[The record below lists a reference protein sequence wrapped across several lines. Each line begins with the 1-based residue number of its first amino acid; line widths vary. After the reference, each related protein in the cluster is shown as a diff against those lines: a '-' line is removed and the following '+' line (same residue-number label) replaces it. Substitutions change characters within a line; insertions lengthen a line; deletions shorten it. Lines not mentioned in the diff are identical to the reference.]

1 MTAGVGM
8 SDTTRVLDLTLYD
21 RIRLRSKPPVQRLI
35 EDWFLRFDY
44 RKLDLRVEGL
54 ERIPP
59 RPVVYAMNHTDNFNY
74 WPFQYYLHRE
84 RERYTA
90 TWVKGKNWEDVA
102 TATFMR
108 LTNNIPIASRG
119 YLITRDFLNVM
130 GRRPEPEEYRALRD
144 AVDDGQ
150 PVSGP
155 VPEAVLQKPRDMMGH
170 RFDPTRERWSAA
182 LRGVLAEMNR
192 RFVRLNEQAHW
203 MGLDI
208 LVFPQGTRSVRLSR
222 GHIGLA
228 ELVLHLGATLVP
240 VGCNGSDLV
249 YTGRSLRSEPGRIV
263 YRIGEP
269 MYPDDFADIAPRVP
283 FVPFTSE
290 AEAAHRDAF
299 QEVVD
304 RVMLRIDGLVD
315 ERHRFSTDLA
325 SDGTRGTDRFL

>member
-1 MTAGVGM
+1 M
-8 SDTTRVLDLTLYD
+8 SDTTPVLDLDLYE

-35 EDWFLRFDY
+35 ADWYLRFDY

-90 TWVKGKNWEDVA
+90 TWVKGKNWEDVS

-119 YLITRDFLNVM
+119 YLITRDFIDVM
-130 GRRPEPEEYRALRD
+130 GRRPEPEEYRALRN
-144 AVDDGQ
+144 AVDEDR
-150 PVSGP
+150 PVVGP
-155 VPEAVLQKPRDMMGH
+155 VPDAVLERPRAMMG
-170 RFDPTRERWSAA
+170 RPFDPSRERWPSA
-182 LRGVLAEMNR
+182 LRGLLAEMNR

-240 VGCNGSDLV
+240 VGCSGCDLV
-249 YTGRSLRSEPGRIV
+249 YPGRSMRSKPGTV
-263 YRIGEP
+263 TYRIGEP
-269 MYPDDFADIAPRVP
+269 MYPDDFADVAPREP
-283 FVPFTSE
+283 FEPFTPE
-290 AEAAHRDAF
+290 AENRHREAF

-304 RVMLRIDGLVD
+304 RVMERIDGLVD
-315 ERHRFSTDLA
+315 ERHRYTADLE
-325 SDGTRGTDRFL
+325 SDGTTGTDRFV